1 MHSRFLPTFFLKIV
15 FGAFLLTGLIAGI
28 QVRAQTPTYSYVGTS
43 NNLYPL
49 QSSNPNMC
57 QFLFQPGDI
66 TPTAPTGVFI
76 TTIYLKPS
84 NIGTFTSTTFTNLL
98 IKIGSTTL
106 TTLTSGTW
114 NSGLTTVLSAA
125 SYTISPTSTTWIPIT
140 LTTPFLYTGSNFIIE
155 LSQMGYSGSG
165 LNIAQGTASGA
176 RRMYGSAS
184 SASSTGAD
192 GSLITLGFDTAP
204 ANCAGT
210 PLTPLITTAAFPAAT
225 PLCAGSTTVINAS
238 DPNLP
243 INGMAYQWQSS
254 STATGPW
261 TNVVGGSGATTLAY
275 TTPPVSTNTYFRI
288 AATCTNSSITSNSNA
303 FLVPVGSPQ
312 PGIITGASTYC
323 PGDPEVYSVPAI
335 SGGSYTWTLPTGWSG
350 FSTSNSITVTP
361 GPGTTPQTIAV
372 AVTTPCGPI
381 SIQRTRSIVPG
392 SAPGP
397 PGTIAG
403 NSHICGGTTQ
413 TYTVLPVGGASY
425 YVWTL
430 PTGWSGGSTTN
441 TINVTTN
448 NNSGPITVK
457 AINGCGQSS
466 VNTLTVTVI
475 TALANPGTITGKD
488 TVCSGSL
495 QPYSIAPVPG
505 ATSYTWTLPSGWS
518 GTTTGTS
525 IQTFAGAATGGLTVT
540 AYVSCAT
547 SPVSSK
553 NLTVVTTVNP
563 AVSISAPTTV
573 LCQGTPITITA
584 VPTFPGTAPVYQW
597 KKNGVNVAGFG
608 TSYTNNS
615 LVKGDSISVTLTS
628 NAACAANTT
637 VVSNSLAPNITPS
650 VMPGVSINSVPPI
663 ILCKGTSITFTTAS
677 NGTGATPSYQW
688 FKNGSMISGANGTTY
703 TDATLTNADTLTI
716 EMTTSA
722 LCAIKPVAVS
732 NKVGIVVNPLLT
744 PTVSISVSPSEY
756 LSPGQ
761 PVTFTAT
768 HNNGGATPDYQ
779 WQKNGVN
786 IPFETEDN
794 YTSST
799 LQPGDH
805 ITVKMLSYADC
816 VEAGLVTSNIV
827 VMKSSLGVGG
837 NQTAGSISIYPNPNS
852 GRFTVAAT
860 SWDAAYS
867 GKQVRVDVL
876 NAVGQSVYHME
887 LIPTAAKWQTQVSL
901 DNELADGRYILR
913 ISTDDGAVRNILPF
927 ILTR

>member
-1 MHSRFLPTFFLKIV
+1 M
-15 FGAFLLTGLIAGI
+15 ALIGSI
-28 QVRAQTPTYSYVGTS
+28 KVQAQTPSYLYLGTS
-43 NNLYPL
+43 NNIYPL
-49 QSSNPNMC
+49 QSTSLNMC
-57 QFLFQPGDI
+57 QWLFTPADF

-84 NIGTFTSTTFTNLL
+84 NIGTFSSSTYTNLL

-114 NSGLTTVLSAA
+114 NGGLTTVLNSS
-125 SYTISPTSTTWIPIT
+125 SYTMSPTASTWIPIT

-155 LSQMGYSGSG
+155 ISQGGYTSPGLNISQGSGSG
-165 LNIAQGTASGA
+165 I

-184 SASSTGAD
+184 SSSSTGGD
-192 GSLITLGFDTAP
+192 GSLLTLGFDTAP
-204 ANCAGT
+204 ANCSGT
-210 PLTPLITTAAFPAAT
+210 PLTPLITTTPFPAAT
-225 PLCAGSTTVINAS
+225 PLCAGSTTAITAT

-243 INGMAYQWQSS
+243 VNGMAYQWQTSASS
-254 STATGPW
+254 TGPW
-261 TNVVGGSGATTLAY
+261 TNVVGGSGATTLSY
-275 TTPPVSTNTYFRI
+275 TTAPISTNTYFRI
-288 AATCTNSSITSNSNA
+288 GATCTNSNITSYSNA

-312 PGIITGASTYC
+312 PGIITGSSTYC

-335 SGGSYTWTLPTGWSG
+335 PGGVYTWTLPAGWSG
-350 FSTSNSITVTP
+350 FSTSNTITVTP

-403 NSHICGGTTQ
+403 NSYICGNTQQ
-413 TYTVLPVGGASY
+413 TYSVLPVGGAIS

-430 PTGWSGGSTTN
+430 PSGWVGTSTTN

-448 NNSGPITVK
+448 NSSGTITVK
-457 AINGCGQSS
+457 ALNGCGQSS
-466 VNTLTVTVI
+466 VNNLLVTVI
-475 TALANPGTITGKD
+475 TSLPNPGTITGKD

-495 QPYSIAPVPG
+495 QTYSIAPVNG

-525 IQTFAGAATGGLTVT
+525 IQTFAGATSGGLSVT

-547 SPVSSK
+547 SPISSK
-553 NLTVVTTVNP
+553 TINVTTTVNP
-563 AVSISAPTTV
+563 AVSISAPAAT
-573 LCQGTPITITA
+573 LCQGSLITITA
-584 VPTFPGTAPVYQW
+584 TPTFPGSLPTYQW
-597 KKNGVNVAGFG
+597 RKNGVVVAAFG
-608 TSYTNNS
+608 TTYTTNS
-615 LVKGDSISVTLTS
+615 LMKGDTVTVTMTS

-637 VVSNSLAPNITPS
+637 AVSNTLAPNITPS
-650 VMPGVSINSVPPI
+650 VIPGVSINSVPPI
-663 ILCKGTSITFTTAS
+663 NICRGTAITFTTTS

-688 FKNGSMISGANGTTY
+688 FKNGVVIPGATGTTH
-703 TDATLTNADTLTI
+703 TDATLNNADTLTI
-716 EMTTSA
+716 QMTTSA
-722 LCAIKPVAVS
+722 LCPTMPVATS
-732 NKVGIVVNPLLT
+732 NKVGVRVDDPVT
-744 PTVSISVSPSEY
+744 PTVSISASPSEY
-756 LSPGQ
+756 VVTGQ

-768 HNNGGATPDYQ
+768 TSTGGTTPDFQ

-786 IPFETEDN
+786 IPFETNDT

-799 LQPGDH
+799 LQPGDN

-816 VEAGLVTSNIV
+816 VTPGLVTSNIV
-827 VMKSSLGVGG
+827 VMKSSVGVGG
-837 NQTAGSISIYPNPNS
+837 SQQGAGTVSIYPNPTS
-852 GRFTVAAT
+852 GRFTIAAT
-860 SWDAAYS
+860 AWDAAYS

-887 LIPTAAKWQTQVSL
+887 LIPSGAQWKTQVSL
-901 DNELADGRYILR
+901 GNDLANGRYMLR
-913 ISTDDGAVRNILPF
+913 ISTDDAAVRTTLPF
-927 ILTR
+927 ILNR